1 MIKPFD
7 KNNVFTYIDNV
18 INDKYNMKDGANL
31 LELTGGKKER
41 WTSVS
46 ENVPTTFDN
55 SPKILYNVSGKKIFP
70 KYDLP
75 NAKKI
80 PNKDFNPIIPPT
92 INTNKY
98 NINAYIDLEP
108 ILSFRNTIK
117 IKYDKTLNITWEK
130 NNNTIKYFIVS
141 FTSSIGQQNI
151 KTKDNYVDIIGLQ
164 PGKYMFCVYAV
175 NMVGHS
181 MNDLFEVIIP

>member
-1 MIKPFD
+1 MIKPYD

-18 INDKYNMKDGANL
+18 INDKYSMKDGANL

-41 WTSVS
+41 WTSIS

-75 NAKKI
+75 NANNI
-80 PNKDFNPIIPPT
+80 PGKNFSPIIPPSIHSDKHLAT
-92 INTNKY
+92 THM
-98 NINAYIDLEP
+98 DLS
-108 ILSFRNTIK
+108 ILGSFKNTIK
-117 IKYDKTLNITWEK
+117 TKYDKTLNITWEK
-130 NNNTIKYFIVS
+130 NNNTIEYFIVS

-164 PGKYMFCVYAV
+164 PGKYTFCVYAI

>member
-7 KNNVFTYIDNV
+7 KNNVFTYVDNN

-46 ENVPTTFDN
+46 ENGPTTFDN
-55 SPKILYNVSGKKIFP
+55 SPKISYNVAGRKIFP

-80 PNKDFNPIIPPT
+80 PNKDFSPIIPPT
-92 INTNKY
+92 INTDKY
-98 NINAYIDLEP
+98 NINLEP
-108 ILSFRNTIK
+108 LSSFRNTIK
-117 IKYDKTLNITWEK
+117 TKYDKILNITWEK
-130 NNNTIKYFIVS
+130 NNNTIEYFIVS

-151 KTKDNYVDIIGLQ
+151 KTKENYVNISGLQ
-164 PGKYMFCVYAV
+164 TGKYTFCVYAV
-175 NMVGHS
+175 NMVEHS
-181 MNDLFEVIIP
+181 MTDLFEVIIP